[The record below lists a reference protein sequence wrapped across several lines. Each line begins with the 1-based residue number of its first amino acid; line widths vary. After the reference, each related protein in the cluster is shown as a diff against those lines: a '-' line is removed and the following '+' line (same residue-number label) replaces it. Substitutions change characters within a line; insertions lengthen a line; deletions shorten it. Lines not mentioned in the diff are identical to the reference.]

1 MKLSNQQTG
10 FTLIELMVV
19 VAIIAILAGIAL
31 PSYDRYLVKSRR
43 AAGSACLL
51 EMAQFAERYH
61 TTNMSYAGMAPPN
74 TACRTELA
82 PHYAFSYS
90 NVTANAF
97 TAQAVP
103 QGAQATKDTQCGTLS
118 VTQTGAKTASG
129 GGGNCF

>member
-1 MKLSNQQTG
+1 MKLPNQQTG

-19 VAIIAILAGIAL
+19 VGIIAILASIAL

-43 AAGSACLL
+43 AAGSSCLL

-61 TTNMSYAGMAPPN
+61 TTNMSYAGAVLPT

-82 PHYAFSYS
+82 PHYAFSFS
-90 NVTANAF
+90 VQTANSF
-97 TAQAVP
+97 TLQAVP
-103 QGAQATKDTQCGTLS
+103 QGAQASKDTECGTLS
-118 VTQTGAKTASG
+118 VTHTGTRTSS